1 MVATH
6 NLTVY
11 QGSDFRMVLELKDES
26 AVLMDLTGYSFRAQA
41 RSKYNDTTAA
51 FSATFTLRDQASSTG
66 LVDMHIPAADTALL
80 SIIKESN
87 YLYDV
92 EMVTASGDVKRVL
105 QGTIRV
111 FPEVTK

>member
-26 AVLMDLTGYSFRAQA
+26 AVLMDLTGYTFQGQA
-41 RSKYNDTTAA
+41 RLKYVDALPA
-51 FSATFTLRDQASSTG
+51 FSATFTLRDQMASTG
-66 LVDMHIPAADTALL
+66 LVDMHIPASETEAL
-80 SIIKESN
+80 SIQKETS
-87 YLYDV
+87 YLYDI

-105 QGTIRV
+105 QGTMRV
-111 FPEVTK
+111 LPEVTK